1 MGSREK
7 WRMLEGKIEGGQKI
21 TERENSPESL

>member
-7 WRMLEGKIEGGQKI
+7 WRMLERKIEGGQKI
-21 TERENSPESL
+21 NERENSPESL